1 MNIIKKIKLYNQ
13 PHNESGKST
22 DCKQGKAIIPFDCH
36 YIIQPTRL
44 LIIFSMILNVKI

>member
-1 MNIIKKIKLYNQ
+1 MNIIKNIKLYKQ
-13 PHNESGKST
+13 PHESDKST

-44 LIIFSMILNVKI
+44 LTIFSMILNVKI